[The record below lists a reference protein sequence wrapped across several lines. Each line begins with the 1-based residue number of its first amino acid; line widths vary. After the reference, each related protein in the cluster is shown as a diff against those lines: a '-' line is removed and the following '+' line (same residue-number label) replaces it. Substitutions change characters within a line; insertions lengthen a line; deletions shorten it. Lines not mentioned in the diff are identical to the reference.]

1 MQVFLPEQ
9 SYKACA
15 KVLDQKRLVKQL
27 LEGRQILSALAGE
40 TKGWVNHPATRM
52 FAGAED
58 ELVRYLYA
66 IKNEMEQRKYKWE
79 NNWAIII
86 DTFNRNFRNDEFKDP
101 DYLKTGHPENHRLIT
116 THRGRLYEKAPEL
129 YPQYEWESKTYRDL
143 VCCDKCNYYWP
154 THPKKEKNCL
164 ITSESLPP
172 LFLAKSA

>member
-9 SYKACA
+9 SYRSCA
-15 KVLDQKRLVKQL
+15 QVLDQKRLVKQL

-58 ELVRYLYA
+58 QLLVYLSY
-66 IKNEMEQRKYKWE
+66 IKDEMARRGYKWE
-79 NNWAIII
+79 NNWTIITS
-86 DTFNRNFRNDEFKDP
+86 TFNKYFTDVEFDWP
-101 DYLKTGHPENHRLIT
+101 DYLKPGHPENLRLIT

-172 LFLAKSA
+172 PLLAKSA